1 MRMPAFLLSAGWFVS
16 LSALCAY
23 AAPAFTPL
31 PLGAGANTAFADR
44 QADDR
49 QGGWTDQ
56 GGNDLSVMKPG
67 TLKVSGIPF
76 AILND
81 AATGGKSC
89 IVLGGAQRAYLPQSA
104 NVPVD
109 NVQGACL
116 YLLHGAAWCPPA
128 KEQKMTGVLVVDYAD
143 GSTSEFH
150 VRCGRDVA
158 DWARPDAYKN
168 AVRVWTAYNNNT
180 QVSLFASK
188 FKLKGPAVKAVRLE
202 ARDSAWMVAAMTLG
216 DDTRISGIKKQV
228 TLDKTYTAP
237 ALAAPLPAV
246 QAQSVPKNI
255 ILVIGDGMGAGAI
268 KLTAL
273 YQHKAEGRL
282 VMEQLPVAGYCH
294 TVSLGSNV
302 TDSAAAA
309 TALATGAK
317 TKNGH
322 LGLDPDK
329 RRLTSVAELA
339 RQQGRA
345 VGIITSDAITG
356 ATPSGFY
363 AHVGSRSFYSQ
374 VATFAAACGYEI
386 LIGNANGK
394 AWFAPKDKGGK
405 RDDTRDVLSEME
417 AAGYAVIENH
427 EAFERVPPDR
437 RVLGFMAKG
446 TLDNETCL
454 SRLTDAALAR
464 LSRNDKGFF
473 MMVEC
478 TITDG
483 GGHGNNPEL
492 TVRGT
497 LQVDWAV
504 HSAVEYAR
512 KHGDTLVLVTAD
524 HETGALTSNLADG
537 KLALDYA
544 TTSHTDM
551 PVRIFA
557 YGPGSERFG
566 GMIDNTDIAKT
577 VASLWSLTLPPP
589 GDVQPDPAK

>member
-255 ILVIGDGMGAGAI
+255 ILV
-268 KLTAL
+268 
-273 YQHKAEGRL
+273 H
-282 VMEQLPVAGYCH
+282 
-294 TVSLGSNV
+294 
-302 TDSAAAA
+302 
-309 TALATGAK
+309 
-317 TKNGH
+317 
-322 LGLDPDK
+322 
-329 RRLTSVAELA
+329 
-339 RQQGRA
+339 
-345 VGIITSDAITG
+345 
-356 ATPSGFY
+356 
-363 AHVGSRSFYSQ
+363 
-374 VATFAAACGYEI
+374 
-386 LIGNANGK
+386 
-394 AWFAPKDKGGK
+394 
-405 RDDTRDVLSEME
+405 
-417 AAGYAVIENH
+417 
-427 EAFERVPPDR
+427 
-437 RVLGFMAKG
+437 
-446 TLDNETCL
+446 
-454 SRLTDAALAR
+454 
-464 LSRNDKGFF
+464 
-473 MMVEC
+473 
-478 TITDG
+478 
-483 GGHGNNPEL
+483 
-492 TVRGT
+492 
-497 LQVDWAV
+497 
-504 HSAVEYAR
+504 
-512 KHGDTLVLVTAD
+512 
-524 HETGALTSNLADG
+524 
-537 KLALDYA
+537 
-544 TTSHTDM
+544 
-551 PVRIFA
+551 
-557 YGPGSERFG
+557 
-566 GMIDNTDIAKT
+566 
-577 VASLWSLTLPPP
+577 
-589 GDVQPDPAK
+589 